1 MRILTLVMAL
11 LLSVSLPLCAE
22 QVHRW
27 VDADG
32 NVHFSDQLPREVA
45 PEKVETQVIDNR
57 INTFS
62 GIEVTASD
70 FLGAREQ
77 ARIDKAKSTG
87 KSVVMYSV
95 VWCGVCKKARRYF
108 IDNGIAF
115 SEFDVETSQQGR
127 EDFER
132 LGGRG
137 VPIILVDDARMNG
150 FNATRFAQLYRNE

>member
-11 LLSVSLPLCAE
+11 LLSISLPLYAE
-22 QVHRW
+22 EVHRW

-32 NVHFSDQLPREVA
+32 NVHFSDQMPEQVA
-45 PEKVETQVIDNR
+45 PEKVQTQVIDNR
-57 INTFS
+57 INTFTS
-62 GIEVTASD
+62 IEVTASD

-77 ARIDKAKSTG
+77 ARIDKANSRG
-87 KSVVMYSV
+87 KSVVMYSA

-108 IDNGIAF
+108 VDNGIPF

-150 FNATRFAQLYRNE
+150 FNAARFAQLYRNE

>member
-1 MRILTLVMAL
+1 
-11 LLSVSLPLCAE
+11 
-22 QVHRW
+22 
-27 VDADG
+27 
-32 NVHFSDQLPREVA
+32 
-45 PEKVETQVIDNR
+45 
-57 INTFS
+57 
-62 GIEVTASD
+62 
-70 FLGAREQ
+70 
-77 ARIDKAKSTG
+77 
-87 KSVVMYSV
+87 MYSA